1 MLSWGYF
8 GNLFCVLSCYFGVL
22 YCRGKLKKVMII
34 HLRRKREEEQS
45 ATTTIWTQMMMMA
58 WAPMTTLVSSSPC
71 ILRLHAASKS
81 LQNTRKRFL
90 VWGKIFSHDV
100 QNFYFVLHPLISMSF
115 ALYSCVWRPLKREFW
130 WRKKSCTSLKKFL
143 RTRKSANQGYRTN
156 QTYYA
161 SSVSRDLS

>member
-1 MLSWGYF
+1 M
-8 GNLFCVLSCYFGVL
+8 SCFQL
-22 YCRGKLKKVMII
+22 DEKKVSLHVGIGRGMRWCGPKKRPSF
-34 HLRRKREEEQS
+34 LWKKNAGQQRKRKCQQTSSSRRK
-45 ATTTIWTQMMMMA
+45 
-58 WAPMTTLVSSSPC
+58 LC
-71 ILRLHAASKS
+71 CLLRLHAASKS

-143 RTRKSANQGYRTN
+143 RTQKSANQGYHRLLVVNGEVTGK
-156 QTYYA
+156 Q
-161 SSVSRDLS
+161 LQ